1 MFAGIGIMASGL
13 VQWRRAPVT
22 KQAEAFAKAVE
33 APHATRGG
41 ASARRQR
48 LAMYIV
54 ISKPKRRS
62 V

>member
-1 MFAGIGIMASGL
+1 MASGL
-13 VQWRRAPVT
+13 DQWRRAPVT
-22 KQAEAFAKAVE
+22 KQAEAFAKAGE
-33 APHATRGG
+33 APHAMRGG

-48 LAMYIV
+48 LAIYIV